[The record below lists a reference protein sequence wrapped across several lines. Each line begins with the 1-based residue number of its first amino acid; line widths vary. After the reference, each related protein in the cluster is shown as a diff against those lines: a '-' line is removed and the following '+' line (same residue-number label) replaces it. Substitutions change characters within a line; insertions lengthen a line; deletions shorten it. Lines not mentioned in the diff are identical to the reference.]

1 MKKTSAYVITIF
13 SLLIISCNKNEGYR
27 VNIEVQG
34 AENGTKAYLLKYEDQ
49 IGVMQDSA
57 LIENNKV
64 VFEGRAT
71 DSEFHFIQFENKG
84 GALLFLLENAEIQ
97 IKVHADSLFKAS
109 IEGTKTNE
117 ELVTYRNK
125 MNDYNHRQ
133 SEIFE
138 QSKSLSENDTVLING
153 LQATY
158 DRVSKEAKEYELN
171 YIKSHPD
178 SYLSTLIIQELLS
191 FNDISPNE
199 AVALTGGLSERI
211 RKSEIGKSL
220 ENQLSKLASLEVGA
234 DAPDFVGPTPDGGA
248 LKLSQVNAKIT
259 VLDFWASWCVP
270 CRAENP
276 SLTAFYETMQP
287 EGLEIVSIALDR
299 NSEDWKTAIK
309 EDGMPWLHVSNLMF
323 WEEPIARMYN
333 VMAIPQTFILDENK
347 KILATDLRGEELRAF
362 VEEKLAER
370 N

>member
-1 MKKTSAYVITIF
+1 MKKLSNIF
-13 SLLIISCNKNEGYR
+13 TTFVLLLIISCNKNDGYQ
-27 VNIEVQG
+27 VNIDVQG

-49 IGVMQDSA
+49 VGAMQDSA
-57 LIENNKV
+57 VIENNKV
-64 VFEGRAT
+64 VFEGQST
-71 DSEFHFIQFENKG
+71 GSGFYFIQFENKG

-117 ELVTYRNK
+117 ELVAYRNK

-138 QSKSLSENDTVLING
+138 QSRSLSEKDTVLING

-158 DRVSKEAKEYELN
+158 DRVSKEAKAYELN

-199 AVALTGGLSERI
+199 AVALTSGLSERI

-234 DAPDFVGPTPDGGA
+234 IAPDFVGPTPDGGA
-248 LKLSQVNAKIT
+248 LKLNQVKGKIT
-259 VLDFWASWCVP
+259 ILDFWASWCTP

-276 SLTAFYETMQP
+276 SLTAFYETMHP
-287 EGLEIVSIALDR
+287 EGLEIISIALDR

-323 WEEPIARMYN
+323 WEEPIARLYN

-347 KILATDLRGEELRAF
+347 NILATDLRGAELRAF
-362 VEEKLAER
+362 VEERLTER